1 MTAFRLIFPFLLI
14 AITPHLSWAF
24 DWAVEGR
31 VKAGSSYIFDSPPNH
46 KDFDSEAEL
55 RLGVLGNAVTRD
67 DWALDY
73 ELSADVKLADGPS
86 VQAGLRDSTDVDF
99 FRAWL
104 RFGNEKIKIRGGRQK
119 ILFGSGFIFR
129 PLGFFDTRDVTGVVP
144 ETRGVDG
151 VRATYFFDDTTS
163 LQGWAVP
170 GRLDDHIIAG
180 VRWEGLIAGL
190 ETGAVIQYHP
200 QTNLKDLAQFSQEL
214 VQLGY
219 HLKGEKNIA
228 YWNESRLDIEQK
240 DGGDPLRFDT
250 VLGADYTFDIGEGLH
265 FLVEYFLSLR
275 EKRFS
280 TFDPREE
287 RTLQQM
293 GFLFD
298 MPYGI
303 DIVWQVFGLYDLDD
317 GSFQII
323 PQIEYSVTDQIFLY
337 LQGRWGG
344 SVQAGQKNGRLF
356 SDTPVFNG
364 TESLVGLTLVGY
376 F

>member
-1 MTAFRLIFPFLLI
+1 MTVIRFLIFVLLFSFLPFN
-14 AITPHLSWAF
+14 SWAF
-24 DWAVEGR
+24 DWDLEGR
-31 VKAGSSYIFDSPPNH
+31 VKAGSSYIFDSPSNH

-55 RLGVLGNAVTRD
+55 RLGFLGNAWTHE

-73 ELSADVKLADGPS
+73 ELSADAKQADGPS
-86 VQAGLRDSTDVDF
+86 VQAGLRDESDVDF

-104 RFGNEKIKIRGGRQK
+104 RFGNDRMNIRGGRQK
-119 ILFGSGFIFR
+119 ILFGAGFIFR

-163 LQGWAVP
+163 MQGWVVP
-170 GRLDDHIIAG
+170 GRLEDHLIAG
-180 VRWEGLIAGL
+180 LRWEGLIAGW
-190 ETGAVIQYHP
+190 ETGVVVQYHP
-200 QTNLKDLAQFSQEL
+200 QTDLQDLAQFSQEL

-219 HLKGEKNIA
+219 HVKGEYNFA
-228 YWNESRLDIEQK
+228 YWNEGRLDIEHNK
-240 DGGDPLRFDT
+240 NGDPLRFDT
-250 VLGADYTFDIGEGLH
+250 VLGADYTFNVGEGLH
-265 FLVEYFLSLR
+265 FLVEYFLSARQDGFTL
-275 EKRFS
+275 
-280 TFDPREE
+280 TFAKEE
-287 RTLQQM
+287 PTIQQI

-303 DIVWQVFGLYDLDD
+303 DIVWQVFGLYDIGD

-323 PQIEYSVTDQIFLY
+323 PQIEYSVTDQVFLY

-344 SVQAGQKNGRLF
+344 SVQTGKKNGRLF
-356 SDTPVFNG
+356 SKTPIFNG
-364 TESLVGLTLVGY
+364 TESLIGLTLIGY

>member
-1 MTAFRLIFPFLLI
+1 MTALRLLPAVFLFCFLTHP
-14 AITPHLSWAF
+14 AWAF
-24 DWAVEGR
+24 DWNVEGR
-31 VKAGSSYIFDSPPNH
+31 IRTGSSFIFDSPPNH

-55 RLGVLGNAVTRD
+55 RLGVLGNAVTLD
-67 DWALDY
+67 EWALDY
-73 ELSADVKLADGPS
+73 EMTAEAKQADGPS
-86 VQAGLRDSTDVDF
+86 VQSGLRDVTDVDF

-104 RFGNEKIKIRGGRQK
+104 RFGNERMEIRGGRQK
-119 ILFGSGFIFR
+119 ILFGAGAIFR

-144 ETRGVDG
+144 QTRGIDS

-170 GRLDDHIIAG
+170 GRLKDYLI
-180 VRWEGLIAGL
+180 VRMRWEGLIAGQ
-190 ETGAVIQYHP
+190 ETGAVVQYHP
-200 QTNLKDLAQFSQEL
+200 KNDIKDLPQFSQEL

-219 HLKGEKNIA
+219 HIKGEKNIA

-240 DGGDPLRFDT
+240 AGADPLRFDT

-265 FLVEYFLSLR
+265 FLVEYFLSKR
-275 EKRFS
+275 QKRFS
-280 TFDPREE
+280 IVSPKEKQ
-287 RTLQQM
+287 TLQQM

-303 DIVWQVFGLYDLDD
+303 DIVWQVFGLYDIGD
-317 GSFQII
+317 GSFQLI
-323 PQIEYSVTDQIFLY
+323 PQIEYSVTDQVFLY

-344 SVQAGQKNGRLF
+344 SVATGEKNGRLF
-356 SDTPVFNG
+356 SKTPVFNG
-364 TESLVGLTLVGY
+364 TESLLGLTLVAY

>member
-1 MTAFRLIFPFLLI
+1 MPVLRLLLAVLFIGFL
-14 AITPHLSWAF
+14 PHPSWAF
-24 DWAVEGR
+24 DWNVEGR
-31 VKAGSSYIFDSPPNH
+31 AIAGSSYIFDSPLNH

-55 RLGVLGNAVTRD
+55 RLGVLGNALQKDT
-67 DWALDY
+67 WALDY
-73 ELSADVKLADGPS
+73 ELSADAKLADGPS
-86 VQAGLRDSTDVDF
+86 VQSGLRDVTDVDF

-104 RFGNEKIKIRGGRQK
+104 RLENEKIQVRGGRQK
-119 ILFGSGFIFR
+119 ILFGAGAIFR

-144 ETRGVDG
+144 QTRGVDG

-163 LQGWAVP
+163 LQGWVVP
-170 GRLDDHIIAG
+170 GRLEDNLITG
-180 VRWEGLIAGL
+180 MRWEGLIAGQ
-190 ETGAVIQYHP
+190 ETGVVVQYHP
-200 QTNLKDLAQFSQEL
+200 ETDLDDLPQFSQEL

-219 HLKGEKNIA
+219 HVKGEKNIA

-265 FLVEYFLSLR
+265 FLVEYFLSKR

-280 TFDPREE
+280 IVDPREKQ
-287 RTLQQM
+287 TIQQM

-303 DIVWQVFGLYDLDD
+303 DIVWQVFGLYDIGD
-317 GSFQII
+317 GSFQIV
-323 PQIEYSVTDQIFLY
+323 PQIEYSVTDQVFLY
-337 LQGRWGG
+337 LSGRWGG
-344 SVQAGQKNGRLF
+344 SVQTGEKNGRLF
-356 SDTPVFNG
+356 SKTPVFNG
-364 TESLVGLTLVGY
+364 TESSVGLTLVGY